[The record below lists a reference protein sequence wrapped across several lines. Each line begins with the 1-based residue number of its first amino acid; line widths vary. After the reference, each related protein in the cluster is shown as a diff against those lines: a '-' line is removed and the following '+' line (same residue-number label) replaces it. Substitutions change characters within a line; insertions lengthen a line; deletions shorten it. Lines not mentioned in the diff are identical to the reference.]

1 MGIEDVLKM
10 ILFLTTAGASIVGFK
25 VIKEN
30 NILMPKNIIE
40 VRQASEE
47 IFEKAP
53 DAIDDIWTENIQPT
67 AQEMTQWF
75 GANVVPEVQDF
86 LKEKIQPKIEKEIE
100 KQEAA
105 IKEKVE
111 QESNKIKVQIPKT
124 LGELE
129 DILAGEKKCEL
140 ICE

>member
-1 MGIEDVLKM
+1 MGIEDILKM

-25 VIKEN
+25 VVKDN

-40 VRQASEE
+40 ARQVSEE
-47 IFEKAP
+47 IVEKAP
-53 DAIDDIWTENIQPT
+53 DAIDEIWTENIQPT

-86 LKEKIQPKIEKEIE
+86 LKEKIQPKIEKEIG
-100 KQEAA
+100 KQGSA
-105 IKEKVE
+105 IKEKIE

-124 LGELE
+124 LDELE